1 MTLSTIVPV
10 FHLAAIADPINFLP
24 VWWLQTMI
32 NLLLRN
38 TKKGKNGIRG
48 D

>member
-24 VWWLQTMI
+24 VRWLQAMI
-32 NLLLRN
+32 NLLLRSA
-38 TKKGKNGIRG
+38 KKG
-48 D
+48 